1 MSDFASRLKA
11 LMEESNVSASDLP
24 VNLEKLK
31 EQNHAHTSKC
41 QEIAKE
47 VEKWGKK
54 TKPNLSF
61 LNPKR

>member
-1 MSDFASRLKA
+1 MKPIQLNVQVNIKQIEEQYHAHASR
-11 LMEESNVSASDLP
+11 
-24 VNLEKLK
+24 
-31 EQNHAHTSKC
+31 C
-41 QEIAKE
+41 QVIAKE

>member
-1 MSDFASRLKA
+1 MKPVQIDI
-11 LMEESNVSASDLP
+11 P

-31 EQNHAHTSKC
+31 EQYHAHASKC

>member
-1 MSDFASRLKA
+1 MKPIQLNVQVNIKQIEEQNQAHASR
-11 LMEESNVSASDLP
+11 
-24 VNLEKLK
+24 
-31 EQNHAHTSKC
+31 C
-41 QEIAKE
+41 QVIAKE

>member
-1 MSDFASRLKA
+1 MKPVQIDI
-11 LMEESNVSASDLP
+11 P
-24 VNLEKLK
+24 VNLEKKLK
-31 EQNHAHTSKC
+31 VQYHAHASEC

>member
-1 MSDFASRLKA
+1 MKPVQIDI
-11 LMEESNVSASDLP
+11 P